1 MHYWPS
7 LVDLNHVKLNYL
19 LMINLERCNT
29 SYNTGDDSSAKICVP
44 NKTKN
49 FNVKEFN
56 II

>member
-1 MHYWPS
+1 
-7 LVDLNHVKLNYL
+7 
-19 LMINLERCNT
+19 MINLERCNT